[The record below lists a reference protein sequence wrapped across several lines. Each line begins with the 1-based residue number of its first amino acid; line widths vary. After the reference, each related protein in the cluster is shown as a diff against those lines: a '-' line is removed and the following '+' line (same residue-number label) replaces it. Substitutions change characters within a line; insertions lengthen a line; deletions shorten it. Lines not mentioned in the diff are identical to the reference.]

1 MTHLASPSPAARPIG
16 RHLRDWRQR
25 RRLSQM
31 DLALDAEISTRHLSF
46 LETGRAAP
54 SREMVLRLAE
64 RLEVPLRERNQ
75 LLLAAGFAPVF
86 AERTLDDPAMAPA
99 REAMERLLAAH
110 DPWPALAVDRHWILR
125 AANPAAGR
133 LMAGLP
139 AALAG
144 PTLNVLRASL
154 HPDGLAPRIVN
165 LAEWRG
171 HLLSR
176 LRRQTAASGD
186 PVLADLVAELEAY
199 PGGEA
204 EIDPTAG
211 ALAAPLRLAVEGTVL
226 SFLSATLMFGAPQDV
241 TLSELAVEVFLPAD
255 AVTAQTL
262 RLGAGGA

>member
-1 MTHLASPSPAARPIG
+1 MTLAMTSAPRPIG
-16 RHLRDWRQR
+16 HHLRDWRQR
-25 RRLSQM
+25 RRLSQL
-31 DLALDAEISTRHLSF
+31 DLALDAEISARHLSF

-64 RLEVPLRERNQ
+64 QLEVPLRDRNQ

-86 AERTLDDPAMAPA
+86 AERALDDPALAPA
-99 REAMERLLAAH
+99 REAVERLLAAH
-110 DPWPALAVDRHWILR
+110 DPWPALAVDRHWTLQ
-125 AANPAAGR
+125 AANPAARR

-139 AALAG
+139 AALLG
-144 PTLNVLRASL
+144 PPTNVLRVSL

-176 LRRQTAASGD
+176 LRRQAGAAGD
-186 PVLADLVAELEAY
+186 PVLVALIAELQAY

-211 ALAAPLRLAVEGTVL
+211 ALAAPLRLAVDGTVL

-241 TLSELAVEVFLPAD
+241 TLSELAVEIFLPAD
-255 AVTAQTL
+255 PATAEAL
-262 RLGAGGA
+262 RARAAA